1 MSHSQSRYEEAGVN
15 IRKGEEAVARIRD
28 LCRSTFGA
36 DVLGDVGLFAGAYRV
51 PGAPGKV
58 LLSSV
63 DGVGTKLRVAILCDR
78 HDTVGYDLVCHSAN
92 DILVHG
98 GAALFFLDYIAM
110 GALDPVRVER
120 LVEGLARGC
129 REVGCALI
137 GGETAEMPGLYAQGD
152 YDLAGAIVGIAE
164 AAELVRGQDIAPGD
178 VVIGLPSV
186 GLHTNGYSLA
196 RRILF
201 DTLRLSVGDR
211 FPGLDV
217 TVGEALLWPHIY
229 YGPAVR
235 CARAAGRVKG
245 MAHITGGGIP
255 GNLVRILPEGTSA
268 EIQKGSWPVPP
279 IFRTL
284 VEAGRVPDG
293 EAYEVWN
300 MGLGLLLVVA
310 PQDADSVELALDR
323 ERHAHHRVGT
333 IGKGP
338 HEVRLAG

>member
-1 MSHSQSRYEEAGVN
+1 MSRYEEAGVN

-28 LCRSTFGA
+28 LCRSTFGPG
-36 DVLGDVGLFAGAYRV
+36 VLGDVGLFAGAHRV

-58 LLSSV
+58 LLSSI
-63 DGVGTKLRVAILCDR
+63 DGVGTKLKVAILCDR

-110 GALDPVRVER
+110 GALDPARVER

-137 GGETAEMPGLYAQGD
+137 GGETAEMPGLYAADD
-152 YDLAGAIVGIAE
+152 YDLAGAIVGIADE
-164 AAELVRGQDIAPGD
+164 TELIRGADIAPGD
-178 VVIGLPSV
+178 AVLGLPSV

-196 RRILF
+196 RKILF
-201 DTLRLSVGDR
+201 ETLRLEVTDR
-211 FPGLDV
+211 FPHPELENLS
-217 TVGEALLWPHIY
+217 VGEALLAPHIF

-235 CARAAGRVKG
+235 AARSAGRVKG

-268 EIQKGSWPVPP
+268 EIRKGSWPVPP
-279 IFRTL
+279 IFRAL
-284 VEAGRVPDG
+284 VAAGRVPDA

-300 MGLGLLLVVA
+300 MGIGLILVVA
-310 PQDADSVELALDR
+310 ANDADAVERALAR
-323 ERHAHHRVGT
+323 ERHACHRVGS
-333 IGKGP
+333 IGAGP
-338 HEVRLAG
+338 REVRLAG

>member
-1 MSHSQSRYEEAGVN
+1 MSRYEEAGVN

-28 LCRSTFGA
+28 LCRSTFGPG
-36 DVLGDVGLFAGAYRV
+36 VLGDVGLFAGAHRV

-58 LLSSV
+58 LLSSI
-63 DGVGTKLRVAILCDR
+63 DGVGTKLKVAILCDR

-110 GALDPVRVER
+110 GALDPARVEA

-137 GGETAEMPGLYAQGD
+137 GGETAEMPGLYAAGD
-152 YDLAGAIVGIAE
+152 YDLAGAIVGIADE
-164 AAELVRGQDIAPGD
+164 TELIRGADIAPGD
-178 VVIGLPSV
+178 VVLGLPSV

-196 RRILF
+196 RKILF
-201 DTLRLSVGDR
+201 ETLRLQISDR

-217 TVGEALLWPHIY
+217 SVGEALLWPHIY

-235 CARAAGRVKG
+235 AARAAGRVKG

-268 EIQKGSWPVPP
+268 EIRKGSWPVPP
-279 IFRTL
+279 IFRAL
-284 VEAGRVPDG
+284 VEAGRVPDA

-300 MGLGLLLVVA
+300 MGLGLVLVVA
-310 PQDADSVELALDR
+310 AKDADAVERALAR
-323 ERHAHHRVGT
+323 ERHACHRVGS
-333 IGKGP
+333 IGAGP
-338 HEVRLAG
+338 REVRLAA

>member
-1 MSHSQSRYEEAGVN
+1 MSRYEEAGVN

-28 LCRSTFGA
+28 LCRSTFGPG
-36 DVLGDVGLFAGAYRV
+36 VLGDVGLFAGAHRV

-58 LLSSV
+58 LLSSI
-63 DGVGTKLRVAILCDR
+63 DGVGTKLKVAILCDR

-110 GALDPVRVER
+110 GALDPIRVER

-137 GGETAEMPGLYAQGD
+137 GGETAEMPGLYAPGD
-152 YDLAGAIVGIAE
+152 YDLAGAIVGIADE
-164 AAELVRGQDIAPGD
+164 TELIRGADIAPGD
-178 VVIGLPSV
+178 VVLGLPSV

-196 RRILF
+196 RKILF
-201 DTLRLSVGDR
+201 DTLRLQISDR
-211 FPGLDV
+211 YPGLDV
-217 TVGEALLWPHIY
+217 SVGEALLEPHIF

-235 CARAAGRVKG
+235 VARSAGRVKG

-268 EIQKGSWPVPP
+268 EIRKGSWPVPP

-284 VEAGRVPDG
+284 VEAGRVPDA

-300 MGLGLLLVVA
+300 MGLGLILVVA
-310 PQDADSVELALDR
+310 AGDADAVERALAR
-323 ERHAHHRVGT
+323 ERHACHRVGS
-333 IGKGP
+333 IGAGP
-338 HEVRLAG
+338 REVRLAG

>member
-1 MSHSQSRYEEAGVN
+1 MSRYEEAGVN

-28 LCRSTFGA
+28 LCRSTFGPG
-36 DVLGDVGLFAGAYRV
+36 VLGDVGLFAGAHRV

-58 LLSSV
+58 LLSSI
-63 DGVGTKLRVAILCDR
+63 DGVGTKLKVAILCDR

-110 GALDPVRVER
+110 GALDPARVEA

-137 GGETAEMPGLYAQGD
+137 GGETAEMPGLYAAGD
-152 YDLAGAIVGIAE
+152 YDLAGAIVGIADE
-164 AAELVRGQDIAPGD
+164 TELIRGADIAPGD
-178 VVIGLPSV
+178 VVLGLPSV

-196 RRILF
+196 RKILF
-201 DTLRLSVGDR
+201 ETLRLQISDR

-217 TVGEALLWPHIY
+217 SVGEALLWPHIY

-235 CARAAGRVKG
+235 AARAAGRVKG

-268 EIQKGSWPVPP
+268 EIRKGSWPVPP
-279 IFRTL
+279 IFRAL
-284 VEAGRVPDG
+284 VDAGRVPDA

-300 MGLGLLLVVA
+300 MGLGLVLVVA
-310 PQDADSVELALDR
+310 AKDADAVERALAR
-323 ERHAHHRVGT
+323 ERHACHRVGS
-333 IGKGP
+333 IGAGP
-338 HEVRLAG
+338 REVRLAA